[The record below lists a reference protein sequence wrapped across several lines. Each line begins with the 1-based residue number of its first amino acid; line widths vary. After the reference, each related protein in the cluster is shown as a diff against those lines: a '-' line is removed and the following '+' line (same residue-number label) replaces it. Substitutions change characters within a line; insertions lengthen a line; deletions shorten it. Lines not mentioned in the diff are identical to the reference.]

1 MTSESDSLKI
11 GRLEDKFKLYEP
23 MLVSL
28 QGVASVP
35 AEITKMQGDLQI
47 LRDSSVAVKEQLT
60 TLFNAQ
66 DRVYKETVKSLEEQ
80 TRLME
85 KEIANCPI
93 ANIVTKVGS
102 IERDLDIIPA
112 LDDRLSVA
120 ESAIDSFKLKGW
132 DLIFKIIPWVI
143 AAGATSWATF
153 GP

>member
-11 GRLEDKFKLYEP
+11 GRLEDKFNLYEP
-23 MLVSL
+23 ILVSL
-28 QGVASVP
+28 QRIASVP
-35 AEITKMQGDLQI
+35 AEITKMQDNLQE

-60 TLFNAQ
+60 TLFSAQ

-93 ANIVTKVGS
+93 VSVVAKVGS
-102 IERDLDIIPA
+102 IERDMDIISA
-112 LDDRLSVA
+112 LDDRLDIA

-132 DLIFKIIPWVI
+132 DLIFKIVPWMI

-153 GP
+153 RP